1 MLLKLRIINNN
12 KQIISINGDD
22 FSTGDSTK
30 RSGVGIAYKNQI
42 ANFVY
47 FDVDAR
53 RFAPRDSP

>member
-1 MLLKLRIINNN
+1 M
-12 KQIISINGDD
+12 IS
-22 FSTGDSTK
+22 STGDSTE

-42 ANFVY
+42 VNLAN

>member
-12 KQIISINGDD
+12 KQIIAINGDD

-42 ANFVY
+42 ANFIY

-53 RFAPRDSP
+53 RFAPRDSL

>member
-1 MLLKLRIINNN
+1 
-12 KQIISINGDD
+12 
-22 FSTGDSTK
+22 
-30 RSGVGIAYKNQI
+30 VGIAYKNQI

>member
-22 FSTGDSTK
+22 SSTGDSTE
-30 RSGVGIAYKNQI
+30 RSEVGIAYKNQI
-42 ANFVY
+42 VNFAN

>member
-1 MLLKLRIINNN
+1 MI
-12 KQIISINGDD
+12 

-30 RSGVGIAYKNQI
+30 RSEVGIAYKNQI

>member
-12 KQIISINGDD
+12 KQIISYKWYD

-47 FDVDAR
+47 FGVDAR

>member
-1 MLLKLRIINNN
+1 M
-12 KQIISINGDD
+12 SINGNDC
-22 FSTGDSTK
+22 STGDSTE

-42 ANFVY
+42 VNFAN